1 MSDQVRCLACDNV
14 VADHHQAIDCDSCGN
29 IEGVKLCK
37 HTGKANV
44 YESANNLV
52 SSINDQLSD
61 PSQPEASRPNH
72 NTLIRIVN
80 RARASCR
87 PKDPSDLSFE
97 VGVIGPVREFMDYVD
112 QTWLQSPVWK
122 TENWS
127 VFGRSIRTN
136 NDVEGWHHKLNRRA
150 KKDIG
155 KKEPMVYTPA
165 EEAMLALLESEAW
178 GLKELP
184 DSQEEISEA
193 APSVSMVAT
202 SAPVASIS
210 AAAAVPSTSKAEYID
225 KTGESHIVDV
235 LISIDVP
242 DVEEELAV
250 EHSYSAQ
257 SPAFKSFTQPR
268 SRPASRPASC
278 PDGRPASC
286 PASRPASC
294 PAGRPASCPAGRPA
308 SCPAGRPAS
317 RSGFA
322 TRRSAASGNEQELV
336 ANMLQVQKTI
346 SDNVEKME
354 NHLEVIASSVVSI
367 AASMQE
373 IASAVKTVSN

>member
-1 MSDQVRCLACDNV
+1 MSAEPPQKKIR
-14 VADHHQAIDCDSCGN
+14 
-29 IEGVKLCK
+29 
-37 HTGKANV
+37 
-44 YESANNLV
+44 
-52 SSINDQLSD
+52 
-61 PSQPEASRPNH
+61 RPNFSE
-72 NTLIRIVN
+72 NELLVLITEVRKRKQQVIKNKFDSGVTVSAKTIENAWDAICEEVNSVSKIKRIT
-80 RARASCR
+80 
-87 PKDPSDLSFE
+87 SD
-97 VGVIGPVREFMDYVD
+97 VRKKFRDM
-112 QTWLQSPVWK
+112 
-122 TENWS
+122 
-127 VFGRSIRTN
+127 RSH
-136 NDVEGWHHKLNRRA
+136 VKSRRA
-150 KKDIG
+150 KENKETKKTGGG
-155 KKEPMVYTPA
+155 KKKPMVYTPA

-210 AAAAVPSTSKAEYID
+210 AAAAVPSTSMAEYID
-225 KTGESHIVDV
+225 ETVESHIVDV

-242 DVEEELAV
+242 DAEEELAV
-250 EHSYSAQ
+250 EHSYSFQ

-294 PAGRPASCPAGRPA
+294 PAGRPAICPAGRPA
-308 SCPAGRPAS
+308 SCPASRPAS

>member
-1 MSDQVRCLACDNV
+1 MYTVTQ
-14 VADHHQAIDCDSCGN
+14 
-29 IEGVKLCK
+29 
-37 HTGKANV
+37 T
-44 YESANNLV
+44 LV
-52 SSINDQLSD
+52 F
-61 PSQPEASRPNH
+61 PS
-72 NTLIRIVN
+72 
-80 RARASCR
+80 
-87 PKDPSDLSFE
+87 
-97 VGVIGPVREFMDYVD
+97 GG
-112 QTWLQSPVWK
+112 
-122 TENWS
+122 
-127 VFGRSIRTN
+127 
-136 NDVEGWHHKLNRRA
+136 
-150 KKDIG
+150 G
-155 KKEPMVYTPA
+155 KKEPVVYTPA
-165 EEAMLALLESEAW
+165 EEAMLALLEIEAW

-193 APSVSMVAT
+193 APS
-202 SAPVASIS
+202 APVASTS
-210 AAAAVPSTSKAEYID
+210 AAAAVPSTSTAEYID
-225 KTGESHIVDV
+225 ETVESHIVDV

-242 DVEEELAV
+242 DAEEELAV

-278 PDGRPASC
+278 PDGH
-286 PASRPASC
+286 
-294 PAGRPASCPAGRPA
+294 
-308 SCPAGRPAS
+308 PAS
-317 RSGFA
+317 RSGSA

>member
-1 MSDQVRCLACDNV
+1 MSAEPPQKKIR
-14 VADHHQAIDCDSCGN
+14 
-29 IEGVKLCK
+29 
-37 HTGKANV
+37 
-44 YESANNLV
+44 
-52 SSINDQLSD
+52 
-61 PSQPEASRPNH
+61 RPNFSE
-72 NTLIRIVN
+72 NELLVLITEVRKRKQQVIKKKFDSGVTVSAKTIENAWDAICEEVNSVSKIKRIT
-80 RARASCR
+80 
-87 PKDPSDLSFE
+87 SD
-97 VGVIGPVREFMDYVD
+97 VRKKFRDM
-112 QTWLQSPVWK
+112 
-122 TENWS
+122 
-127 VFGRSIRTN
+127 RSH
-136 NDVEGWHHKLNRRA
+136 VKSG
-150 KKDIG
+150 G

-210 AAAAVPSTSKAEYID
+210 AAAAVPSTSMAEYID
-225 KTGESHIVDV
+225 ETGESHIVDV

-242 DVEEELAV
+242 DAEEELAV
-250 EHSYSAQ
+250 EHSYSFQ

-294 PAGRPASCPAGRPA
+294 PAGRPASCPAGHPA
-308 SCPAGRPAS
+308 SCPASRPAS
-317 RSGFA
+317 RSSFA